1 MAWKLAK
8 SLHTLRDQVNN
19 NYPKRSK
26 KSDGTIGDSAHSK
39 RASDHNPNSRGDV
52 TALDLTHDPAGGFD
66 AHKFAEHLRAARD
79 PRIKYIISNRRI
91 FSSTGNGA
99 WEWRKYTGSN
109 PHSAHIHI
117 SASADH
123 ARYNSPEPWKMPG
136 KVVTVGHG
144 FADLPQSADD
154 LPPQDDDN
162 GIDDE
167 EMHDRPEVSDG
178 DDDGHSPDA
187 A

>member
-8 SLHTLRDQVNN
+8 SLNTLRDQVNN

-26 KSDGTIGDSAHSK
+26 KSDGTIGDTAHSQRK
-39 RASDHNPNSRGDV
+39 SDHNPNSRGDV
-52 TALDLTHDPAGGFD
+52 TAIDFTHDPAGGFD

-91 FSSTGNGA
+91 ASAPSF
-99 WEWRKYTGSN
+99 EWKKYSGSN

-136 KVVTVGHG
+136 KVVVAMGI
-144 FADLPQSADD
+144 ADLPQSADD
-154 LPPQDDDN
+154 LPPQDDDT
-162 GIDDE
+162 GTDDE

-178 DDDGHSPDA
+178 DETGPGMEKA
-187 A
+187 